1 MRSELIDSADREEGM
16 MNCRNVYL
24 DGLHGTPVVLIG
36 VPQSLAK
43 TTVTVPVAVILLL
56 QHH

>member
-1 MRSELIDSADREEGM
+1 MRVVKRLWLMRSELIDSADREEGM

-24 DGLHGTPVVLIG
+24 EGLRGTPVVLIG

-43 TTVTVPVAVILLL
+43 
-56 QHH
+56 